1 MAISFVQWE
10 KYVQSFPDDRLG
22 QEFQNPGSTVAG
34 EEKPPQAVIIAEMGT
49 RNAARKADKAMQA
62 SQGEPSGTIGE
73 QTYDEFAGESRPAGG
88 PGGGP
93 SPGAMKASKGQ
104 PGGPPMGP
112 GGPPPVGPPMGGP
125 PMMAYGGSV
134 PGYQYG
140 GSVPGYQDGG
150 DTEDPG
156 WMRRL
161 VGMATGAD
169 SWEDAAEN
177 PFRTAGHTAL
187 TAAMMHP
194 GARIAGGIGRLGS
207 GLMGLGSGSGIL
219 SAIGRGTVGM
229 AGKGGM
235 GSRLARLLAGNKRI
249 SSTGAARRIPGSV
262 KEGREALKQA
272 TFGPGGRLRPGSNL
286 QTYSARRAA
295 IRAQRV
301 SDAAIGR
308 AVALRGGGLGVA
320 GLLALDPFDG
330 PEPMSSDGTPPEPPP
345 NTDLS
350 NSSAVRADR
359 SKGFANGAYD
369 WLDEE
374 SPTERNLRRLLDDR
388 NREIASGEL
397 TEDFQ
402 DESLR
407 EFIED
412 LNRRERSPGYVA
424 PRQGYAD
431 LPEMASGG
439 FAGMGYKDG
448 GDIPLS
454 DDDTLNWLERRG
466 KRRELER
473 ALEAKGETASAAMP
487 EVSLQDLA
495 LIAPTLNEGLRQGRP
510 SLGSKLVEMN
520 WAGMQDPTSPNRQIL
535 ESRDT
540 TAINRQLLALKDEI
554 TGGDEIDLSILD
566 QAIPEHQA
574 LAPLVD
580 TSMIDRDI
588 SIPDYLDEP
597 EWKRTGRAADR
608 RVEDVLENL
617 NWSNDPEW
625 KRTGRA
631 ADRRVEDILGKIG
644 QAPSVPDMQA
654 FGTGFLPITTP
665 DLQQN
670 SSSRMPDGPGVTET
684 SSSTSDFFSEELSG
698 AGGDWSITDQQILQD
713 PQTGQYQVEIT
724 FRMPDGSEVTETGSS
739 TSLRLARSMARSKGF
754 AAAARYKRDHRDQPD
769 AYAYGGM
776 VGPAGDTTAINRR
789 LLALKDEIGGGEEID
804 EDADGAMK
812 RRPRT
817 IEELEALSMK
827 RIFDLATA
835 KEEELRLQNPAERA
849 QEEYWD
855 TRLRREQDNRFN
867 ILAADVAETI
877 GSRTGT
883 GDIARGLAGAA
894 RNQVE
899 QGRLIT
905 DLEGLPFA
913 EDVRRSR
920 ESTYRDQLAALGAAA
935 DTLGSRGELEATLQ
949 QRRDE
954 VADTIAAQ
962 LAKDYRITSD
972 DYAMTMQV
980 IDRALMEGPTP
991 QRTKEL
997 EEWKALYEDK
1007 WLNQGF

>member
-1 MAISFVQWE
+1 
-10 KYVQSFPDDRLG
+10 
-22 QEFQNPGSTVAG
+22 
-34 EEKPPQAVIIAEMGT
+34 
-49 RNAARKADKAMQA
+49 
-62 SQGEPSGTIGE
+62 
-73 QTYDEFAGESRPAGG
+73 
-88 PGGGP
+88 
-93 SPGAMKASKGQ
+93 
-104 PGGPPMGP
+104 
-112 GGPPPVGPPMGGP
+112 
-125 PMMAYGGSV
+125 
-134 PGYQYG
+134 
-140 GSVPGYQDGG
+140 
-150 DTEDPG
+150 
-156 WMRRL
+156 
-161 VGMATGAD
+161 
-169 SWEDAAEN
+169 
-177 PFRTAGHTAL
+177 
-187 TAAMMHP
+187 
-194 GARIAGGIGRLGS
+194 
-207 GLMGLGSGSGIL
+207 
-219 SAIGRGTVGM
+219 
-229 AGKGGM
+229 
-235 GSRLARLLAGNKRI
+235 
-249 SSTGAARRIPGSV
+249 
-262 KEGREALKQA
+262 
-272 TFGPGGRLRPGSNL
+272 
-286 QTYSARRAA
+286 
-295 IRAQRV
+295 
-301 SDAAIGR
+301 
-308 AVALRGGGLGVA
+308 
-320 GLLALDPFDG
+320 
-330 PEPMSSDGTPPEPPP
+330 
-345 NTDLS
+345 
-350 NSSAVRADR
+350 
-359 SKGFANGAYD
+359 
-369 WLDEE
+369 
-374 SPTERNLRRLLDDR
+374 
-388 NREIASGEL
+388 
-397 TEDFQ
+397 
-402 DESLR
+402 
-407 EFIED
+407 
-412 LNRRERSPGYVA
+412 
-424 PRQGYAD
+424 
-431 LPEMASGG
+431 
-439 FAGMGYKDG
+439 
-448 GDIPLS
+448 LS

-510 SLGSKLVEMN
+510 SLGSQLVEMN

-684 SSSTSDFFSEELSG
+684 SSSTSDFVSEELSG

-739 TSLRLARSMARSKGF
+739 TSLSLARSMARSKGF

-855 TRLRREQDNRFN
+855 TRLRREQDNRRN
-867 ILAADVAETI
+867 LLAADIAETI
-877 GSRTGT
+877 GSRRGT
-883 GDIARGLAGAA
+883 GDIARGLANAA

-920 ESTYRDQLAALGAAA
+920 ESTYRDQLEAYGAAA

-991 QRTKEL
+991 QRTKQL